1 MRGNS
6 KFPRVLILYH
16 SFEHAQERC
25 VSIAPRFLRGG
36 PAMRPFRNGANGRD
50 TSSRLRALHS
60 KHDLQET

>member
-25 VSIAPRFLRGG
+25 VSITPRYCGEVL
-36 PAMRPFRNGANGRD
+36 PLRPFRNGVN
-50 TSSRLRALHS
+50 SRGAFFSLACSAL
-60 KHDLQET
+60 